1 MRVELMTPS
10 LPRKCSTTELLRR
23 FCERC
28 CPFVCL
34 FERETSLEPATFSLE
49 GWRSANWATPA
60 LLCKW
65 EVMDSN
71 HRSRSKRFTV
81 SRNWPLYELPKISLI
96 VPAMM
101 QALSWSRRRDS
112 NPRPADYKSAALANW
127 ATPAF
132 YCLNVVICRRTSVK
146 NFVSPIS
153 KPLCFFDDTKLYT
166 LFGTTKFFCNF
177 FSTFFQKLHLLL
189 FALEQLD
196 TQSL

>member
-10 LPRKCSTTELLRR
+10 LPRKCSTTELLRHWTR
-23 FCERC
+23 KTNSEY
-28 CPFVCL
+28 L

-49 GWRSANWATPA
+49 GWRSANWAIPA
-60 LLCKW
+60 LYLW

-177 FSTFFQKLHLLL
+177 FSTFFQKYLLLL
-189 FALEQLD
+189 FSLEQLD